1 MASANQGAVARPG
14 SVCGPWGPAR
24 IGPWHSLMIGC
35 EVVRLSTLS
44 LLATPVLCLMSMRPV
59 LAQDTQ
65 DAQLWSQALAIGQ
78 LSTDWRAHLEL
89 QPRVFD
95 DMSELGLTI
104 VRTAVGRR
112 LTPRFTAWIGHAW
125 VPRSLGPLT
134 RHEQR
139 IWQQLSVTLP
149 QAGRWA
155 PSARIRLEQRWLDQW
170 SDSSH
175 RLRMMVRAQRPLGA
189 PGPWSVALYD
199 ELMVTLDDTAPGPS
213 RGFDC
218 NRLYGGVVRRLTP
231 ALSVELGYIWENS
244 TLPGPPQRNDHV
256 TIGVLNIAF
265 ARR

>member
-1 MASANQGAVARPG
+1 
-14 SVCGPWGPAR
+14 
-24 IGPWHSLMIGC
+24 MIGC
-35 EVVRLSTLS
+35 EAVRISPLL
-44 LLATPVLCLMSMRPV
+44 LLATPLICLLSIRPV

-65 DAQLWSQALAIGQ
+65 DAQLWLQALAIGQ
-78 LSTDWRAHLEL
+78 LSRDWRAHLEL

-95 DMSELGLTI
+95 DVSELGLTI

-112 LTPRFTAWIGHAW
+112 LTPGLTAWIGHAW

-149 QAGRWA
+149 RAGRWA

-170 SDSSH
+170 ADRSH
-175 RLRMMVRAQRPLGA
+175 RLRMMVRTQRPLGTR
-189 PGPWSVALYD
+189 GPWSIALYD
-199 ELMVTLDDTAPGPS
+199 ELMVTLDDTTPGPP
-213 RGFDC
+213 RGFDR
-218 NRLYGGVVRRLTP
+218 NRLYGGVVRQ
-231 ALSVELGYIWENS
+231 LSSAVSAELGYIWENS

-256 TIGVLNIAF
+256 TIGVLNIGF